1 MFEYIFNFA
10 ESSGSNI
17 SNTVGLFLIANEL
30 VRPCLYIMFQT
41 FQDSQTNIFTGHWHT

>member
-1 MFEYIFNFA
+1 MFEYIFSFV

-17 SNTVGLFLIANEL
+17 SNIFSLFLIANEL

-41 FQDSQTNIFTGHWHT
+41 CQDSQTNIFIGNWHT